1 MEEANANP
9 MLELLNKIEKIKEE
23 AGKIIKDKENPFY
36 KSSYTD
42 VNSLLEQLEPLIKKQ
57 GLLLIQPIREDK
69 VFSELVDLKTGQ
81 SIGSSLKLPEITD
94 PQKVGSAV
102 TYYRRYTLTSL
113 LALQSEEDDDGN
125 SASGKVLKPKT
136 DGAVKMVTMKQ
147 GKYLES
153 LGMKREDIRKLTSA
167 EANAKIKMLS
177 EQS

>member
-1 MEEANANP
+1 MEENKNP
-9 MLELLNKIEKIKEE
+9 MLELLKKIETVKEE
-23 AGKIIKDKENPFY
+23 AGKIVKDKENPYF

-42 VNSLLEQLEPLIKKQ
+42 VNSLLEQLEPIFKKQ
-57 GLLLIQPIREDK
+57 DLLLIQPIRDNK
-69 VFSELVDLKTGQ
+69 VFSEIVDLKTGQ
-81 SIGSSLKLPEITD
+81 AISSSLDLPEVID
-94 PQKVGSAV
+94 PQKTGSAV
-102 TYYRRYTLTSL
+102 TYFRRYTLTSL

-153 LGMKREDIRKLTSA
+153 LGMKREDIKKLTSL